1 MVKVEIEIQNMQEMS
16 WLNQFVSALS
26 QYRAAGSPPKP
37 EAPPVRSAEELAA
50 EGIAAAQ
57 AAGTTALA
65 EAKVVG
71 HIAPKLTM
79 EDVVAAASAYFN
91 KNNDVAANYALLKTF
106 GVNRVTEL
114 TPDKWAAFYA
124 AVTK

>member
-1 MVKVEIEIQNMQEMS
+1 MVKVEIELKDDTELHWFSQFHTAIQ
-16 WLNQFVSALS
+16 

-37 EAPPVRSAEELAA
+37 KPEMSAPAELPASFPRENHNDAP
-50 EGIAAAQ
+50 
-57 AAGTTALA
+57 A
-65 EAKVVG
+65 EAQVVG
-71 HIAPKLTM
+71 RIEPKLTM

-114 TPDKWAAFYA
+114 TPDKWAAFHA
-124 AVTK
+124 TVTK